1 MATETRERLIE
12 AARECLLADGHGQLS
27 TRRVAGRAGVPLSQ
41 IHYHFGGRQGLVL
54 ALLAHQNAQL
64 LERQQSM
71 YGADVPLFLR
81 YEQAC
86 TFLKDDLASGYVRM
100 LQEMIAA
107 GWTDKVIGA
116 EVTRLLR
123 GWFDL
128 LEQVVTEAA
137 DGSGT
142 SPPSPPALSRPW
154 SVSAS
159 WAESRCCCSGIPGV
173 ATSSPHSMPSAP
185 SATGEQRGMKPPVVA
200 SRLELEH
207 PKHLASASLV
217 FSTNHRGLRRR

>member
-1 MATETRERLIE
+1 
-12 AARECLLADGHGQLS
+12 
-27 TRRVAGRAGVPLSQ
+27 
-41 IHYHFGGRQGLVL
+41 
-54 ALLAHQNAQL
+54 
-64 LERQQSM
+64 M

-86 TFLKDDLASGYVRM
+86 TFLEDDLASGYVRM

-137 DGSGT
+137 DELGDLAPFTPRTVATLVGLGFMGGESMLLLGD
-142 SPPSPPALSRPW
+142 
-154 SVSAS
+154 S
-159 WAESRCCCSGIPGV
+159 WAGDVFAALDAFGALLKLESKG
-173 ATSSPHSMPSAP
+173 A
-185 SATGEQRGMKPPVVA
+185 
-200 SRLELEH
+200 
-207 PKHLASASLV
+207 
-217 FSTNHRGLRRR
+217 